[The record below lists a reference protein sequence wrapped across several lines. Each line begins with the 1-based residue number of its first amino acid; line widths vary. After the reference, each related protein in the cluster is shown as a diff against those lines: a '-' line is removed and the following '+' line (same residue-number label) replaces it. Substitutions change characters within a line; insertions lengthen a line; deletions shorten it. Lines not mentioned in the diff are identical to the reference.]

1 MKDAQVE
8 KLVTEVLVAARLSP
22 NGSTGKEVARAI
34 RKVAPRFLIRRAP
47 SPTNQP
53 RTP

>member
-1 MKDAQVE
+1 MSDQQVE
-8 KLVTEVLVAARLSP
+8 KLVAAVLAAARLSP

-34 RKVAPRFLIRRAP
+34 RKVAPQFLIRRAP
-47 SPTNQP
+47 SPTNEP